1 MPLDLSAGNRNREVL
16 QLIVN
21 KKYIYRKENQYS
33 IFYFQCWLHQSPPLA
48 VILDKMVLLY
58 FWHRSNVSFDPVG
71 GLLDLDV
78 NQRGISGACRLES
91 AAALK
96 PERRTAASLRSGGAL
111 RVSAAAVGMIAASWA
126 PF

>member
-1 MPLDLSAGNRNREVL
+1 
-16 QLIVN
+16 
-21 KKYIYRKENQYS
+21 
-33 IFYFQCWLHQSPPLA
+33 
-48 VILDKMVLLY
+48 MVLLY

-78 NQRGISGACRLES
+78 DQRGISGACRLEAAA

-96 PERRTAASLRSGGAL
+96 EKERRTAAALRSGGAL
-111 RVSAAAVGMIAASWA
+111 RVSADAVGMIAASWA